1 MGRHSIGTTF
11 NGNTLITTFDELNYF
26 TNVKTTSE
34 GAFYNCRNLKS
45 VGLMNLTSAGHQVLR
60 NSGIVYAWMPK
71 VTVGGSAASQGY
83 RAWFYGTRSL
93 IALRFDSMTQ
103 HEMLVYDSTCKYAVY
118 TMFAAP
124 TISTSLAYI
133 PPKIYVPDSL
143 VSEYQATATISS
155 RTILPISQLQT
166 DHPDCPWLDD
176 LRQRG
181 FIS

>member
-1 MGRHSIGTTF
+1 M
-11 NGNTLITTFDELNYF
+11 NYF
-26 TNVKTTSE
+26 TNIKTTSE

-45 VGLMNLTSAGHQVLR
+45 VGLMNLTSAGYQILR

-71 VTVGGSAASQGY
+71 VTVGGSNASQGY
-83 RAWFYGTRSL
+83 RAWFYGTTRL
-93 IALRFDSMTQ
+93 IALRFDSMTR
-103 HEMLVYDSTCKYAVY
+103 HELLVYDSTCKYAVY
-118 TMFAAP
+118 TMPAVP

-155 RTILPISQLQT
+155 RTILPISQLPT

-176 LRQRG
+176 LRAKG